1 MTPVEVGLA
10 VLVVG
15 GGAVLQGSVGFGLG
29 LVAVPLLILIEPRL
43 IPGPMLFNGIALTLL
58 LSHRER
64 RSIDFG
70 GVGWALVGRFP
81 GTALGAAALLVLPR
95 QQLTLA
101 FAVLV
106 LLAVAVTSLPV
117 RIPVSRAGLVGAGA
131 LSGFMATTV
140 AIGGPPMALMLQHV
154 QGPRLR
160 GTLSGFFVVG
170 ATVSLLTLVAI
181 GRFGLTELALAV
193 VPLPGIILGFLI
205 SARTARLLDHAYTR
219 QAVLAVAAATGVVA
233 LVKALV

>member
-1 MTPVEVGLA
+1 VTPVEVGLA
-10 VLVVG
+10 VVVVG
-15 GGAVLQGSVGFGLG
+15 AGSVLQGSVGFGLG
-29 LVAVPLLILIEPRL
+29 LVSVPLLILIEPRL

-95 QQLTLA
+95 HELDLA

-106 LLAVAVTSLPV
+106 LLAVAVTSLPIRV
-117 RIPVSRAGLVGAGA
+117 PPNRAGLIGAGA

-140 AIGGPPMALMLQHV
+140 AIGGPPIALLLQHAA
-154 QGPRLR
+154 GPRLR
-160 GTLSGFFVVG
+160 GTLSGFFLVG
-170 ATVSLLTLVAI
+170 ATVSLLTLAAI
-181 GRFGLTELALAV
+181 GRFGRTELVLAL
-193 VPLPGIILGFLI
+193 VPLPGIIIGFLI
-205 SARTARLLDHAYTR
+205 SARIAKRLDHAHTR
-219 QAVLAVAAATGVVA
+219 QAVLAVAAVTGVVA
-233 LVKALV
+233 MVKALM